1 MRAAQ
6 VGWVRVGPN
15 GHYECACYHP
25 LFVFNQCDDLERCAR
40 LPKRQRSALRRH
52 VHEVDARKE
61 PVMTE
66 FTFQATLLAS
76 IRVKAETRAE
86 AEQKLRAALAASD
99 ANLGMLDDAPIV
111 VPVEIEGD
119 LDLIE
124 TMESTGEEPP
134 RG

>member
-1 MRAAQ
+1 MR
-6 VGWVRVGPN
+6 
-15 GHYECACYHP
+15 
-25 LFVFNQCDDLERCAR
+25 
-40 LPKRQRSALRRH
+40 
-52 VHEVDARKE
+52 
-61 PVMTE
+61 E
-66 FTFQATLLAS
+66 FTFQATLIAS

-86 AEQKLRAALAASD
+86 AEQKLRVALAASD

-124 TMESTGEEPP
+124 TVESAGEESR